1 MARAEDPQTALDDA
15 EIILEAVRGL
25 ASSKEGALP
34 SGDSWSSMPWSQIH
48 Y

>member
-25 ASSKEGALP
+25 HLARKEHFLQV
-34 SGDSWSSMPWSQIH
+34 DSWSSMLWSRIH